1 MGEHVRDDELMDAAE
16 GTASAVVR
24 RHVEACVACRERVA
38 EAAAGWE
45 AARVADVP
53 EPSPFYWEAFRRQ
66 LGRRVGAERR
76 WRLAAWTPALAA
88 AAVLAVGIGLFT
100 RSPEPDRPAD
110 TLPAWTA
117 SWPAGEEDAGL
128 ARLGA
133 LALVDADEVAAGC
146 SGITR
151 CLAGL
156 SDEEAM
162 ALADA
167 LTQELGQG
175 SDL

>member
-16 GTASAVVR
+16 RTASVAVR
-24 RHVEACVACRERVA
+24 RHVDACAACRERVA

-45 AARVADVP
+45 AARLADVP
-53 EPSPFYWEAFRRQ
+53 EPSPLYWESFRRQ

-76 WRLAAWTPALAA
+76 WPLAGWTPALAA
-88 AAVLAVGIGLFT
+88 AAVLAVGIGLLARAPGRDLSAT
-100 RSPEPDRPAD
+100 P
-110 TLPAWTA
+110 LPAWTA
-117 SWPAGEEDAGL
+117 SLPADEEAGL
-128 ARLGA
+128 ARLSA
-133 LALVDADEVAAGC
+133 DAVDADEMAVGC
-146 SGITR
+146 NGITT

-156 SDEEAM
+156 TDEEAM

-167 LTQELGQG
+167 LSQELEQG

>member
-1 MGEHVRDDELMDAAE
+1 MGQHVRDDELMDAAE
-16 GTASAVVR
+16 GTASVAAR
-24 RHVEACVACRERVA
+24 RHVEACAPCRERVA

-45 AARVADVP
+45 AARIADVP
-53 EPSPFYWEAFRRQ
+53 EPSPLYWEAFRRQ
-66 LGRRVGAERR
+66 LGHRVGAERR
-76 WRLAAWTPALAA
+76 WRRAAWTPALAA
-88 AAVLAVGIGLFT
+88 AAALAVGIGFLT
-100 RSPEPDRPAD
+100 RAPEPARPAD
-110 TLPAWTA
+110 ALPAWTA
-117 SWPAGEEDAGL
+117 SLPAGDDDSGL

-133 LALVDADEVAAGC
+133 LASVDADEVAAGC

-156 SDEEAM
+156 SDEETM

-167 LTQELGQG
+167 LSQELGQG